1 MAVQKCLGRECDTY
15 LKEQTFAEISWGL
28 TWSLAMSSSVDGRHH
43 LKCFA
48 LQLEP
53 VGLQKPALQDWKSMN
68 GCFGSVMRP
77 WKCKGV
83 HSLYSL
89 SWSMGTHP
97 CLICLGSPPIK
108 RYGSRLLPV
117 VPSARTRGDG
127 HKLEHRRFPLNTLKH
142 CCADYPA
149 LSVPIWAG
157 VGPGGPRGSCQPQPF
172 WDSVNSAITATSVR
186 ANKKTV
192 HFANMASCAAL
203 PKGASNLWHPAASS
217 RAK

>member
-1 MAVQKCLGRECDTY
+1 MQKCLGRECDTY
-15 LKEQTFAEISWGL
+15 IKEQTFAEISWGL

-127 HKLEHRRFPLNTLKH
+127 HKLEHRRFPLNTNKH
-142 CCADYPA
+142 FCVVQVPEHWHRLPWESVESPTWRSAETTWIWSWVPCTSRHWTSSTA
-149 LSVPIWAG
+149 LITTLE
-157 VGPGGPRGSCQPQPF
+157 VGTMFS
-172 WDSVNSAITATSVR
+172 
-186 ANKKTV
+186 TV
-192 HFANMASCAAL
+192 FCIIL
-203 PKGASNLWHPAASS
+203 E
-217 RAK
+217 